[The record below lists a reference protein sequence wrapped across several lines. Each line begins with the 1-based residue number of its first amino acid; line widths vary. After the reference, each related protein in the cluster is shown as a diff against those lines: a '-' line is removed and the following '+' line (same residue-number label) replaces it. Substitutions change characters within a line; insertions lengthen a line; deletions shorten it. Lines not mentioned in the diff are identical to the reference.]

1 MNSFLTVN
9 NNVSLISITI
19 APSTYLAS
27 FVIFL
32 VFPLFWR
39 DRISSAFAASATT
52 TQRCTHNPHRHRQKE
67 RWNMSETIDPLDVS
81 LRDFEH
87 PLSPQFSRHSMAPSE
102 PATATDGEDEEYDRE
117 SSHHPNSEIGSV
129 GGYSPPAWRR
139 LGNGSRSSGGFWR
152 PPPVNTFAP
161 LPFLRETSPGLDEEL
176 DDPSDDDDPV
186 LMKAIRTQLPR
197 GSMSPEKGRSVSPE
211 RTEDITLKVNQ
222 IVPRAKSAPLE
233 TPSENYIRFAVRA
246 EVQHRTEPIESAISF
261 IRKKYTALTATW
273 TSTIFSVIVLMFSI
287 SALKSL
293 VQPAAP
299 RPAGDLVKVAGV
311 ARSFEP
317 LIYYSEYAVTQI
329 HDLQATSIAV
339 WDLGESVRLS
349 DMKDAASIV
358 ADLDTLSSTMKV
370 LAEEMTRFFARVDG
384 DIDAILNVM
393 DWARMHLNRFHSSPN
408 PSTLSSAYDNVH
420 NILCQANIL
429 EDSTGALTP
438 LGQIAS
444 WVFGPSNPQREQRMV
459 QFLFREFLA
468 VLEDSIQS
476 ELQHSATLFALFE
489 TVDRHFLN
497 LARTV
502 VRESSVQE
510 ELYTDL
516 LSGLWARMVGPQA
529 AQVRKFEQNRLLL
542 GDVRRKTVH
551 NKAVLVDHN
560 GKLLTLQASLESL
573 RGKLFSPLV
582 RGVNSTIL
590 SLEDQMKGI
599 TEASDHLSGIRRQQK
614 SKVMETLY
622 GTMPG
627 RRHAI
632 GYDGGQPNERKLAP
646 NSGWER

>member
-1 MNSFLTVN
+1 
-9 NNVSLISITI
+9 
-19 APSTYLAS
+19 
-27 FVIFL
+27 
-32 VFPLFWR
+32 
-39 DRISSAFAASATT
+39 
-52 TQRCTHNPHRHRQKE
+52 
-67 RWNMSETIDPLDVS
+67 MSETIDPLDVS

-139 LGNGSRSSGGFWR
+139 LGNGSRSSGFWR